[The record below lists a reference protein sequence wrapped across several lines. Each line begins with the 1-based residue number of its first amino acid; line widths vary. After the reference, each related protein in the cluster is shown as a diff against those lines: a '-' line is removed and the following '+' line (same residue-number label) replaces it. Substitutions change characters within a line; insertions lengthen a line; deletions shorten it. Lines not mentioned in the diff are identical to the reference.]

1 MKKFLQKN
9 QSILLFVGYFAIIT
23 NLFANPIL
31 PYKKIDE
38 VLKKTWDTTY
48 PIEYKTIV
56 KKDLLG
62 KGIMVVKNK
71 QKQLEYMYSFLL
83 FIPRVSMVDGVKTE
97 MEDGKEI
104 IVKLIHNPS
113 DTEKPYRIELGEFS
127 EKYYQGNVVRWIK

>member
-9 QSILLFVGYFAIIT
+9 QSILLFVGYFSIIT